1 LPRVT
6 QQNYY
11 NYTIFILHS
20 RHPSQNRLSPSQN
33 IAWLRKT
40 STLDTQHLLLSRTNF
55 LPDQAQTHQNA
66 PSSLYVCRTHHDTHC
81 MTDSS
86 FSYNLYCKYGHY
98 QNKSR
103 AFNPVASGI
112 HQPRFSKIHSLS
124 TLRPIY
130 CERLQAQ
137 NRYMSAVAATNL
149 LLFSIT
155 FLPSLLTLASK
166 SKYASAH
173 FHTPQSLIL
182 ASLCSRNARAHLRR
196 KHNNSAATLRF
207 QLPLK
212 TVPRA
217 APRCQVR
224 NSICMRFKSR
234 AHARHAEFLSLS
246 SSLVC
251 SSPSTSSAPHAIPK
265 MVRAHS
271 QTYRL
276 TASPALSAHQ
286 SLYTH
291 TVPSVSITR
300 KIGQIKPKTCQNS
313 KTQARL

>member
-1 LPRVT
+1 
-6 QQNYY
+6 
-11 NYTIFILHS
+11 
-20 RHPSQNRLSPSQN
+20 
-33 IAWLRKT
+33 
-40 STLDTQHLLLSRTNF
+40 
-55 LPDQAQTHQNA
+55 
-66 PSSLYVCRTHHDTHC
+66 

-234 AHARHAEFLSLS
+234 AHARHAEFLSLFLTRLLK
-246 SSLVC
+246 SLNVEC
-251 SSPSTSSAPHAIPK
+251 TARHTEDGASAFADVPID
-265 MVRAHS
+265 
-271 QTYRL
+271 RL
-276 TASPALSAHQ
+276 PPLSAHQ